1 MQLEPGTVL
10 AGKYRVEEL
19 LGEGGMGVV
28 VLATHME
35 LDQRVAIKVPRPE
48 HVKDPTFAARFI
60 REGKNAARI
69 RNDHIARVLD
79 VGRDGAGNP
88 FLVMEYLEGFDL
100 SRRMRSG
107 PELDIPD
114 SVDIV
119 LQTCIAVAAAHSVG
133 VIHRDLKPAN
143 LFLES
148 RPDGSYFVKV
158 LDFGISKMV
167 NDGALE
173 NALTNTTGVIG
184 SPMYMSPEQM
194 VSARDVDVRTDVW
207 SLGLILFRILTG
219 KTPWPSANPLELAT
233 RMAREN
239 PRTPRSFRPEIPQG
253 LEDVIMHALARNRD
267 ERTPTV
273 YDFARAIAPF
283 DPARGA
289 VTLRSVPRAANVP
302 IEPRPADSSGRHE
315 VGLPI
320 EASTMATS
328 AITLHTAYD
337 TRVAPSALVD
347 APRPSA
353 PPARPKKTIW
363 IAGGSVFAVATAIV
377 LFVALRS
384 GSPAPEREHETQKA
398 AAAPKAEEAAPATK
412 EKPVEP
418 APSEVPSA
426 PSAAP
431 SEAPSVVAKPVEK
444 PIEAP
449 KPVITAAPKPAV
461 TEAPKPP
468 TTAAPKPTTKPT
480 TTKPGADPWGGW

>member
-1 MQLEPGTVL
+1 MQLEPGTEL
-10 AGKYRVEEL
+10 AGKYRVEDV

-35 LDQRVAIKVPRPE
+35 LDQRVAIKVPRAE

-88 FLVMEYLEGFDL
+88 FLVMEYLEGYDL
-100 SRRMRSG
+100 SKRMRSG

-119 LQTCIAVAAAHSVG
+119 LQTCIAVGAAHAAG

-173 NALTNTTGVIG
+173 NALTNTTGVVG

-233 RMAREN
+233 RMAREA

-253 LEDVIMHALARNRD
+253 LEDVIMQAIARNRD

-283 DPARGA
+283 DPGRGA

-302 IEPRPADSSGRHE
+302 VEPRVADSSGRH
-315 VGLPI
+315 VVSQPVPS

-337 TRVAPSALVD
+337 THVAPPSPVD
-347 APRPSA
+347 APQPSA
-353 PPARPKKTIW
+353 PVARPKKAIW
-363 IAGGSVFAVATAIV
+363 IAGGSVFALAAAIV

-384 GSPAPEREHETQKA
+384 GSSPHQGDSETPKA
-398 AAAPKAEEAAPATK
+398 AAAPKVEETAPKAK
-412 EKPVEP
+412 AVEP
-418 APSEVPSA
+418 AKA
-426 PSAAP
+426 PVEESTA
-431 SEAPSVVAKPVEK
+431 VAKPIEEPAK
-444 PIEAP
+444 PAVTE
-449 KPVITAAPKPAV
+449 APKPAV
-461 TEAPKPP
+461 TEAPKPATIAAP
-468 TTAAPKPTTKPT
+468 KPSATVAAPKPTT
-480 TTKPGADPWGGW
+480 TKPAPKTGPDPWGGW